1 MRHNLPD
8 PLVEGSLI
16 LVVAG
21 TGRCEGVQ
29 VMKGVE
35 GLVGVDAR
43 RLRVL
48 GDFEE
53 PRQADGVEFVDDAV

>member
-8 PLVEGSLI
+8 PLVEGPLI

-29 VMKGVE
+29 VMKGV
-35 GLVGVDAR
+35 GVYAR